1 VAGQSRVHGRQRDG
15 VPPVPVPVAVP
26 GQRPADLEPAAME
39 KLCIGKTLY
48 FIRVISRKKNVV
60 FLHLLK
66 NFVSKWLIL

>member
-1 VAGQSRVHGRQRDG
+1 
-15 VPPVPVPVAVP
+15 VPVAVP

-60 FLHLLK
+60 FLQYYL
-66 NFVSKWLIL
+66 